1 MIRELMV
8 NGAKNI
14 PANYA
19 AKVDMVT
26 GMGVQVD
33 HKAGQVKFP
42 DAATAEGIEMVA
54 HEFIPEGIYASQT
67 NFDDYDKMATE
78 IKAGVLVKRVPLYAG
93 ELYGTDQYKDGDAQD
108 LFKEKVFYIFV
119 DNIDFF
125 TEPPRCQNRNELRT
139 CHNSAH
145 FIHRQ
150 TAKVMPIRY
159 NSQCGFDWSITPLRP

>member
-19 AKVDMVT
+19 AKVAMVT

-67 NFDDYDKMATE
+67 NFDDYDKMVTE
-78 IKAGVLVKRVPLYAG
+78 IKAGVLVKRHPCTGRCRTAR
-93 ELYGTDQYKDGDAQD
+93 QH
-108 LFKEKVFYIFV
+108 
-119 DNIDFF
+119 
-125 TEPPRCQNRNELRT
+125 TEERASP
-139 CHNSAH
+139 AH
-145 FIHRQ
+145 L
-150 TAKVMPIRY
+150 P
-159 NSQCGFDWSITPLRP
+159 

>member
-19 AKVDMVT
+19 AKVAMVT

-54 HEFIPEGIYASQT
+54 HEFVPEGIYASQT
-67 NFDDYDKMATE
+67 NFDDYDKMVTE
-78 IKAGVLVKRVPLYAG
+78 IKEGVLVKRVPLYAG
-93 ELYGTDQYKDGDAQD
+93 ELYGTDQYKAADAQD
-108 LFKEKVFYIFV
+108 TNIGKLLEVNTDGKWQVATTGTSRFEFAGVMD
-119 DNIDFF
+119 DNGHKLIMISVLP
-125 TEPPRCQNRNELRT
+125 E
-139 CHNSAH
+139 
-145 FIHRQ
+145 
-150 TAKVMPIRY
+150 AKTVA
-159 NSQCGFDWSITPLRP
+159 

>member
-67 NFDDYDKMATE
+67 NFDDYDKMVTE

-93 ELYGTDQYKDGDAQD
+93 ELYGTDQYNAADAQD
-108 LFKEKVFYIFV
+108 TNIGKLLEVNTDGKWQVATTGASRFEFAGVMD
-119 DNIDFF
+119 DNGHKLIMISVLP
-125 TEPPRCQNRNELRT
+125 E
-139 CHNSAH
+139 
-145 FIHRQ
+145 
-150 TAKVMPIRY
+150 AKTVLL
-159 NSQCGFDWSITPLRP
+159 D

>member
-19 AKVDMVT
+19 AKVAMVT

-67 NFDDYDKMATE
+67 NFDDYDKMVTE
-78 IKAGVLVKRVPLYAG
+78 IKEGVLVKRVPLYAG
-93 ELYGTDQYKDGDAQD
+93 ELYGTDQYTNIGKLLEVNTDGKWQVATTGTSRFEFAGVMD
-108 LFKEKVFYIFV
+108 
-119 DNIDFF
+119 DNGHKLIMISVLP
-125 TEPPRCQNRNELRT
+125 E
-139 CHNSAH
+139 
-145 FIHRQ
+145 
-150 TAKVMPIRY
+150 AKTVA
-159 NSQCGFDWSITPLRP
+159 

>member
-19 AKVDMVT
+19 ANVAMVT

-67 NFDDYDKMATE
+67 NFDDYDEMVTE

-93 ELYGTDQYKDGDAQD
+93 ELYGTDQYEAADAQAADAQD
-108 LFKEKVFYIFV
+108 ANIGKLLEVNTDGKWQVATTGTSRFEFAGVMD
-119 DNIDFF
+119 DNGHKLIMISVLP
-125 TEPPRCQNRNELRT
+125 E
-139 CHNSAH
+139 
-145 FIHRQ
+145 
-150 TAKVMPIRY
+150 AKTVV
-159 NSQCGFDWSITPLRP
+159 

>member
-19 AKVDMVT
+19 AKVAMVT

-42 DAATAEGIEMVA
+42 DAATAE
-54 HEFIPEGIYASQT
+54 FIPEGIYASQT
-67 NFDDYDKMATE
+67 NFDDYDEMVTE
-78 IKAGVLVKRVPLYAG
+78 IEAGVLVKRVPLYAG

-108 LFKEKVFYIFV
+108 TNIGKLLEVNTDGKWQVATTGTSRFEFAGVMD
-119 DNIDFF
+119 DNGHKLIMISVLP
-125 TEPPRCQNRNELRT
+125 E
-139 CHNSAH
+139 
-145 FIHRQ
+145 
-150 TAKVMPIRY
+150 AKTVA
-159 NSQCGFDWSITPLRP
+159 

>member
-42 DAATAEGIEMVA
+42 DAATAEGIE
-54 HEFIPEGIYASQT
+54 IR
-67 NFDDYDKMATE
+67 DDGL
-78 IKAGVLVKRVPLYAG
+78 AGVRCDRTFVDAVL
-93 ELYGTDQYKDGDAQD
+93 TGDATKIRSPYSD
-108 LFKEKVFYIFV
+108 ALRSLE
-119 DNIDFF
+119 F
-125 TEPPRCQNRNELRT
+125 TLACNFSQEIGSPVEL
-139 CHNSAH
+139 
-145 FIHRQ
+145 
-150 TAKVMPIRY
+150 
-159 NSQCGFDWSITPLRP
+159 

>member
-42 DAATAEGIEMVA
+42 DAASRWLPMSLSRR
-54 HEFIPEGIYASQT
+54 ASMQARLILMT
-67 NFDDYDKMATE
+67 M
-78 IKAGVLVKRVPLYAG
+78 IRW
-93 ELYGTDQYKDGDAQD
+93 Q
-108 LFKEKVFYIFV
+108 
-119 DNIDFF
+119 
-125 TEPPRCQNRNELRT
+125 PRLRQV
-139 CHNSAH
+139 C
-145 FIHRQ
+145 
-150 TAKVMPIRY
+150 
-159 NSQCGFDWSITPLRP
+159 W

>member
-19 AKVDMVT
+19 AKVAMVT

-67 NFDDYDKMATE
+67 NFDDYDKMVTKIE
-78 IKAGVLVKRVPLYAG
+78 AGVLVKRVPLYAG
-93 ELYGTDQYKDGDAQD
+93 ELYGTDQYKT
-108 LFKEKVFYIFV
+108 LFC
-119 DNIDFF
+119 
-125 TEPPRCQNRNELRT
+125 P
-139 CHNSAH
+139 S
-145 FIHRQ
+145 
-150 TAKVMPIRY
+150 IR
-159 NSQCGFDWSITPLRP
+159 ILI

>member
-1 MIRELMV
+1 MQLNIIIKRHEETVNLFIVEISIGQLNIKTLIREMHQ
-8 NGAKNI
+8 NI
-14 PANYA
+14 DRYID
-19 AKVDMVT
+19 V
-26 GMGVQVD
+26 
-33 HKAGQVKFP
+33 
-42 DAATAEGIEMVA
+42 I
-54 HEFIPEGIYASQT
+54 
-67 NFDDYDKMATE
+67 
-78 IKAGVLVKRVPLYAG
+78 L
-93 ELYGTDQYKDGDAQD
+93 

>member
-19 AKVDMVT
+19 AKVAMVT

-54 HEFIPEGIYASQT
+54 HEFIPEGLKASVT
-67 NFDDYDKMATE
+67 NFDDYDEDVTA
-78 IKAGVLVKRVPLYAG
+78 IKAGELVQQVPMYAD
-93 ELYGTDQYKDGDAQD
+93 ELYGVDQYKADDAQD
-108 LFKEKVFYIFV
+108 TNIGKLLEVNTDGKWQVATTGTSRFEFAGVMD
-119 DNIDFF
+119 DNGHKLIMISVLP
-125 TEPPRCQNRNELRT
+125 EAK
-139 CHNSAH
+139 SA
-145 FIHRQ
+145 
-150 TAKVMPIRY
+150 T
-159 NSQCGFDWSITPLRP
+159 

>member
-42 DAATAEGIEMVA
+42 DAATAEVIEMVA

-67 NFDDYDKMATE
+67 IFDDYDKMVTE

-93 ELYGTDQYKDGDAQD
+93 ELYGTDQYKAADAQD
-108 LFKEKVFYIFV
+108 TNIGMWLEVNSVGIFQCATTGSSRLEFSGV
-119 DNIDFF
+119 SEDNGHKLIMISVLP
-125 TEPPRCQNRNELRT
+125 E
-139 CHNSAH
+139 
-145 FIHRQ
+145 
-150 TAKVMPIRY
+150 AKTVA
-159 NSQCGFDWSITPLRP
+159 

>member
-19 AKVDMVT
+19 AKVAMVT
-26 GMGVQVD
+26 GMGVQLVKGEVVLLLFVD

-108 LFKEKVFYIFV
+108 TNIGKLLEV
-119 DNIDFF
+119 NIDGKWQVATTGTSRFEF
-125 TEPPRCQNRNELRT
+125 AGVMDDNGHKLIMISVLPE
-139 CHNSAH
+139 
-145 FIHRQ
+145 
-150 TAKVMPIRY
+150 AKTVA
-159 NSQCGFDWSITPLRP
+159 

>member
-19 AKVDMVT
+19 AKVAMVT

-67 NFDDYDKMATE
+67 NFDDYDKMVTKIE
-78 IKAGVLVKRVPLYAG
+78 AGALASCTALTSIR
-93 ELYGTDQYKDGDAQD
+93 QMM
-108 LFKEKVFYIFV
+108 
-119 DNIDFF
+119 
-125 TEPPRCQNRNELRT
+125 
-139 CHNSAH
+139 
-145 FIHRQ
+145 HR
-150 TAKVMPIRY
+150 MPISASCWRLTLMA
-159 NSQCGFDWSITPLRP
+159 SGRLLLLVLLVLSLLV